1 VRALKTR
8 YRDEACVS
16 ACVCGCIR
24 LRILLRIRHAFLCIP
39 DTYPPMYSPLYLHV
53 CTRRRISSLVLTLDA
68 GRLACL

>member
-1 VRALKTR
+1 MRALKTR
-8 YRDEACVS
+8 YRDQACVS

-24 LRILLRIRHAFLCIP
+24 LRILLRIP